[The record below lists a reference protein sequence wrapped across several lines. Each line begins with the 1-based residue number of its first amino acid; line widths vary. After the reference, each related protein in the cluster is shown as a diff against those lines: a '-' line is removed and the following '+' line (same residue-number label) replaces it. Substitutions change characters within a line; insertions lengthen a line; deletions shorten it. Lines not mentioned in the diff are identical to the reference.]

1 MLIALIKI
9 ANHSRIA
16 DLDVEVRGHAVIV
29 GANDVG
35 KTSILRLLD
44 LLLGATTGQLYQRL
58 GLADLAD
65 PSAELAVEAIL
76 TGFTDEERR
85 LFPREISID
94 PGDRSESLQVRL
106 TAAADPD
113 DAEAVTIRRWFPDA
127 GHDRPPSREQVAA
140 FGWRFLPATRGT
152 AAAALDG
159 ERSALHAL
167 LKAIDFGAETA
178 ELAALLEGFNA
189 KLAVSERITD
199 LRSKVASHLSMAM
212 PRTIAQEDI
221 SLRTAADPQEDVLGG
236 VSMFF
241 ERDGRH
247 VPVAEQSDGLRQLMS
262 MTLFDLAE
270 GAANVVA
277 VDEPEL
283 HLHPASQ
290 RTVAELFRSG
300 GNQKIL
306 VTHSPYIVQPFEPS
320 QVIAVSP
327 DGTCHQIPAGKL
339 TAVEK
344 ERASWWSP
352 RLLEVLAACYA
363 IVVEGVSDRIIV
375 EAAARVM
382 GIGLDRIGA
391 VVFDIDGANKFPHVH
406 KLIGKDGFCVP
417 ILGLVDEA
425 EKLVWHGAI
434 GGKPKA
440 VFGTTLWASDPDLE
454 AEYCRALTGPGTAR
468 ALISAGFCREKDILS
483 SCGAADI
490 DQVTDDAAAAF
501 CRKDK
506 IGAARAIATQL
517 DRATAEKITSVHGL
531 LEKLRELGAAR

>member
-1 MLIALIKI
+1 MLISRVTI

-16 DLDVEVRGHAVIV
+16 DLDLEIRGHAVIV

-44 LLLGATTGQLYQRL
+44 LLLGSTTGQLYQRL
-58 GLADLAD
+58 TLADLAD
-65 PSAELAVEAIL
+65 SSAELVVEAVL
-76 TGFTDEERR
+76 AGFSDEERR

-94 PGDRSESLQVRL
+94 SSDRSESLRVRM
-106 TAAADPD
+106 TAAVDPD
-113 DAEAVTIRRWFPDA
+113 DAEAVTIRRWFPEA
-127 GHDRPPSREQVAA
+127 GHDRSPSREQIAA

-159 ERSALHAL
+159 ERSALHVL
-167 LKAIDFGAETA
+167 LKAIDLGAETG
-178 ELAALLEGFNA
+178 ELAGLLEDFNA
-189 KLAVSERITD
+189 KLGASERVTG
-199 LRSKVASHLSMAM
+199 LRSKVASHLSKAM
-212 PRTIAQEDI
+212 PRAVAQDDIA
-221 SLRTAADPQEDVLGG
+221 LRTASDPQEDVLGG

-241 ERDGRH
+241 ERGGRH

-290 RTVAELFRSG
+290 RTVAELFGSA

-327 DGTCHQIPAGKL
+327 AGTCHQIPAGKL

-382 GIGLDRIGA
+382 GISLDRIGA
-391 VVFDIDGANKFPHVH
+391 VVFDVDGAQNFPHVY
-406 KLIGKDGFCVP
+406 KLIGKNGFCVK

-434 GGKPKA
+434 GGKPAA
-440 VFGTTLWASDPDLE
+440 VFGTTLWASNLDLE

-468 ALISAGFCREKDILS
+468 ALITAGFCREDGIVS
-483 SCGAADI
+483 SCGAPGI
-490 DQVTDDAAAAF
+490 GQITDDAAAAF

-517 DRATAEKITSVHGL
+517 DLATAEKITSVHGL
-531 LEKLRELGAAR
+531 LQKLRALGEAR

>member
-1 MLIALIKI
+1 MLVSRIKI

-35 KTSILRLLD
+35 KTSILRLAD

-65 PSAELAVEAIL
+65 PSADLVVEAVL
-76 TGFTDEERR
+76 TSFTDEERR

-94 PGDRSESLQVRL
+94 PGDRSESLLVRL

-113 DAEAVTIRRWFPDA
+113 DAEAVAIRRWFPEA
-127 GHDRPPSREQVAA
+127 GHDRAPSREQVAA
-140 FGWRFLPATRGT
+140 FAWRFLPATRGT

-167 LKAIDFGAETA
+167 LQAIDLGAETA
-178 ELAALLEGFNA
+178 DLAGLLEGFNA

-199 LRSKVASHLSMAM
+199 LRSKVASHCPWPCPALS
-212 PRTIAQEDI
+212 PRRT

-270 GAANVVA
+270 GTANVVA

-320 QVIAVSP
+320 QVIAVSR
-327 DGTCHQIPAGKL
+327 TAPATRSRPGSSPPWRRSARAGGHRGSWRPWPRATRSWWKASR
-339 TAVEK
+339 TGSSSRRRPGS
-344 ERASWWSP
+344 RASAWTGSARSCSTSTAPRISRTSTGSSARTASASRSSAWST
-352 RLLEVLAACYA
+352 RRRSSY
-363 IVVEGVSDRIIV
+363 
-375 EAAARVM
+375 
-382 GIGLDRIGA
+382 
-391 VVFDIDGANKFPHVH
+391 
-406 KLIGKDGFCVP
+406 
-417 ILGLVDEA
+417 
-425 EKLVWHGAI
+425 
-434 GGKPKA
+434 
-440 VFGTTLWASDPDLE
+440 
-454 AEYCRALTGPGTAR
+454 GTAP
-468 ALISAGFCREKDILS
+468 SAASPKRCSARR
-483 SCGAADI
+483 CG
-490 DQVTDDAAAAF
+490 
-501 CRKDK
+501 R
-506 IGAARAIATQL
+506 RS
-517 DRATAEKITSVHGL
+517 RP
-531 LEKLRELGAAR
+531 

>member
-1 MLIALIKI
+1 
-9 ANHSRIA
+9 
-16 DLDVEVRGHAVIV
+16 
-29 GANDVG
+29 
-35 KTSILRLLD
+35 
-44 LLLGATTGQLYQRL
+44 
-58 GLADLAD
+58 
-65 PSAELAVEAIL
+65 
-76 TGFTDEERR
+76 
-85 LFPREISID
+85 
-94 PGDRSESLQVRL
+94 
-106 TAAADPD
+106 
-113 DAEAVTIRRWFPDA
+113 
-127 GHDRPPSREQVAA
+127 
-140 FGWRFLPATRGT
+140 
-152 AAAALDG
+152 
-159 ERSALHAL
+159 
-167 LKAIDFGAETA
+167 
-178 ELAALLEGFNA
+178 
-189 KLAVSERITD
+189 
-199 LRSKVASHLSMAM
+199 MAM

-382 GIGLDRIGA
+382 GIGLDRRRRGR
-391 VVFDIDGANKFPHVH
+391 VRHRRRPQ
-406 KLIGKDGFCVP
+406 VP
-417 ILGLVDEA
+417 
-425 EKLVWHGAI
+425 
-434 GGKPKA
+434 
-440 VFGTTLWASDPDLE
+440 
-454 AEYCRALTGPGTAR
+454 AR
-468 ALISAGFCREKDILS
+468 AQAHRQGRLLRPDPRPRRRGGEVRMARRHRRQAQGGVR
-483 SCGAADI
+483 
-490 DQVTDDAAAAF
+490 DDAV
-501 CRKDK
+501 
-506 IGAARAIATQL
+506 GVG
-517 DRATAEKITSVHGL
+517 S
-531 LEKLRELGAAR
+531 

>member
-1 MLIALIKI
+1 MIV
-9 ANHSRIA
+9 NHSRIA
-16 DLDVEVRGHAVIV
+16 DLALEVRGHAVIV

-44 LLLGATTGQLYQRL
+44 LLLGSTTGQLYQRL
-58 GLADLAD
+58 TLADLAD
-65 PSAELAVEAIL
+65 LSGELAVEAL
-76 TGFTDEERR
+76 LADFSDEERR

-94 PGDRSESLQVRL
+94 PGDRSESLRVRM

-113 DAEAVTIRRWFPDA
+113 DAETVTIQRWFPEA
-127 GHDRPPSREQVAA
+127 GHDRPPSREQMAA

-152 AAAALDG
+152 AAASLDG
-159 ERSALHAL
+159 ERSALHTL
-167 LKAIDFGAETA
+167 LRAIDFGAETKD
-178 ELAALLEGFNA
+178 LAALLEGFNA
-189 KLAVSERITD
+189 KLGASERAVS
-199 LRSKVASHLSMAM
+199 LRSSVASHLSRAM
-212 PRTIAQEDI
+212 PRLVSQDDI
-221 SLRTAADPQEDVLGG
+221 SLRTASDPQEDVLGG

-241 ERDGRH
+241 ERHGRH
-247 VPVAEQSDGLRQLMS
+247 VPLTEQSDGLRQLMS

-290 RTVAELFRSG
+290 RTVAELFRSA

-327 DGTCHQIPAGKL
+327 DSTCHQIPAGKL
-339 TAVEK
+339 SAVEK

-375 EAAARVM
+375 EAVARLM
-382 GIGLDRIGA
+382 NISLDRLGA
-391 VVFDIDGANKFPHVH
+391 VVFDIDGAQNFPHVY
-406 KLIGKDGFCVP
+406 KLIGKNGFCVN
-417 ILGLVDEA
+417 ILGLVDEK
-425 EKLVWHGAI
+425 EKAVWHGPI
-434 GGKPKA
+434 GGKLSA
-440 VFGTTLWASDPDLE
+440 VFGTTLWASNPDLE
-454 AEYCRALTGPGTAR
+454 AEYCRALTGPGAAR
-468 ALISAGFCREKDILS
+468 ALITAGFCREDGIVS
-483 SCGAADI
+483 SCDVPSVDDI
-490 DQVTDDAAAAF
+490 TDEAAAVF

-506 IGAARAIATQL
+506 IGAARAIAIQL
-517 DRATAEKITSVHGL
+517 DLDTAARITSVHGL
-531 LEKLRELGAAR
+531 MQKLRTLGETR

>member
-1 MLIALIKI
+1 VLVSRVEI

-16 DLDVEVRGHAVIV
+16 DLNLEIRGHAVII

-44 LLLGATTGQLYQRL
+44 LLLGSTAGQLYQRVT
-58 GLADLAD
+58 LADLAD
-65 PSAELAVEAIL
+65 PARELAVEAVL
-76 TGFTDEERR
+76 TAFTDEERR
-85 LFPREISID
+85 LFPREISVD
-94 PGDRSESLQVRL
+94 PGDHSESLWVRL

-113 DAEAVTIRRWFPDA
+113 DAEAVLIRRWFPEAD
-127 GHDRPPSREQVAA
+127 HDRPPSREQLTA

-167 LKAIDFGAETA
+167 LKAIDLGPETA
-178 ELAALLEGFNA
+178 GLGAMLESFNS
-189 KLAVSERITD
+189 KLSTSKPITD
-199 LRSKVASHLSMAM
+199 LRSKVASHLSKAM
-212 PRTIAQEDI
+212 PRTITQDDI
-221 SLRTAADPQEDVLGG
+221 SLRTASDPQEDVLGD

-277 VDEPEL
+277 IDEPEL

-290 RTVAELFRSG
+290 RTVADLFRSA

-320 QVIAVSP
+320 QVIAVDP
-327 DGTCHQIPAGKL
+327 DGCCHQIPAGKL

-352 RLLEVLAACYA
+352 RLLEVLAARYA
-363 IVVEGVSDRIIV
+363 IVVEGVSDRIVV
-375 EAAARVM
+375 EAAARLM
-382 GIGLDRIGA
+382 NISMDRIGA
-391 VVFDIDGANKFPHVH
+391 VVFDIDGAQNFPHVY
-406 KLIGKDGFCVP
+406 KLIGKNGFCVK
-417 ILGLVDEA
+417 IVGLVDEQ
-425 EKLVWHGAI
+425 EKLVWHGQI
-434 GGKPKA
+434 GGKPAA
-440 VFGTTLWASDPDLE
+440 VFGTTLWASEPDLE
-454 AEYCRALTGPGTAR
+454 AEYCRALTGPGTAK
-468 ALISAGFCREKDILS
+468 ALTAAGFCREDGIVS
-483 SCGAADI
+483 SCGAPDI
-490 DQVTDDAAAAF
+490 DQITDDAAAAF

-517 DRATAEKITSVHGL
+517 DLAAVTKITSVHGL
-531 LEKLRELGAAR
+531 LQKLRALGEAR